1 MTHIA
6 VFASGGGTNFQAI
19 IDRIDSGDLPNT
31 IVRVLVSNNSS
42 SGAVRIARGH
52 HVETA
57 HISAATHPHPN
68 EFERGVAQVLAR
80 HEIGLI
86 VLAGYM
92 KLLPAAIVR
101 TYHNRIINIHPALLP
116 EFGGKG
122 MYGTRVHEAV
132 IEAGAKETGVTVHYV
147 NEEYDEGRI
156 IAQRRVPV
164 FPTDTAVELAARVLV
179 EEHDLYWRVIDHIV
193 NGRPLA
199 KRDTPC
205 DGSSSC
211 AHGVDTTG

>member
-1 MTHIA
+1 
-6 VFASGGGTNFQAI
+6 
-19 IDRIDSGDLPNT
+19 
-31 IVRVLVSNNSS
+31 
-42 SGAVRIARGH
+42 
-52 HVETA
+52 
-57 HISAATHPHPN
+57 
-68 EFERGVAQVLAR
+68 
-80 HEIGLI
+80 
-86 VLAGYM
+86 M

-101 TYHNRIINIHPALLP
+101 TYHDRIINIHPALLP